1 MRRECSDR
9 QMYRLLLRQARPCWT
24 LLGAQFVVSSLST
37 PIALLIPVPLKIVV
51 DSVIGSHPLPHW
63 LDVLLPGATRSTTA
77 LTVAVGMLFVVISL
91 LDQLQRLGGSVLRA
105 YTGERLML
113 DFRAR
118 LFRHVQRLSLAFH
131 DRRGTADSVHRIQYD
146 ATSISQVL
154 IYGITP
160 LLTSGLMVMGMV
172 YVTARVDWELALAA
186 MIVAPVVIGITLQG
200 WRLLRDGWHRAK
212 SLDSTA
218 LSVVQEV
225 LTGLRIVQAFGQEER
240 EHERYVSHA
249 GETMRSRIRITFVDG
264 LFGVGVGLTTAI
276 GTAVVLYIGVKEVQ
290 RGVLTLGELV
300 LVMAYLAQLYVPI
313 QLISKSVTDLQSALA
328 SAERAFGL
336 LEEKPDVPER
346 RHPRHLGRATGSIE
360 FRHVSFSYQAGSL
373 VLAAVSFKFEPGSRL
388 GISGATGA
396 GKTTLVN
403 MLMRFYDPTEGQILL
418 DGVGLQEYRL
428 ADLRNQF
435 GMVLQEPVLFSTSI
449 AENIAYA
456 RPRASRDEIVQAA
469 VAAHAHQFIT
479 KLPDGYETLVGE
491 RGMRLSGGERQ
502 RVAIARAF
510 LKDAPILVLDE
521 PTSAVD
527 VETES
532 VIMEAMEHLMEGRT
546 TLMIAHRLAT
556 LDHCDVRLEVNNGH
570 VARSGT
576 RPLRLAQDGRPK
588 G

>member
-1 MRRECSDR
+1 MKREYSDR
-9 QMYRLLLRQARPCWT
+9 QLYRLLLRQARPCWA

-51 DSVIGSHPLPHW
+51 DSVIGSHPLPRW

-77 LTVAVGMLFVVISL
+77 LTVAVCLLFVVISL
-91 LDQLQRLGGSVLRA
+91 LDQLQRLGASLLRT
-105 YTGERLML
+105 YTGERLTL
-113 DFRAR
+113 DLRAR
-118 LFRHVQRLSLAFH
+118 LFRHVQRLSLSFH
-131 DRRGTADSVHRIQYD
+131 DMRGTADSVYRIQYD

-154 IYGITP
+154 IYGVTP
-160 LLTSGLMVMGMV
+160 LLTSGLTILGMM
-172 YVTARVDWELALAA
+172 YVTARLDWVLALAA
-186 MIVAPVVIGITLQG
+186 MTVTPVVIGITLQG
-200 WRLLRDGWHRAK
+200 RRLLRDGWHRAK
-212 SLDSTA
+212 NLDSTA

-225 LTGLRIVQAFGQEER
+225 LTGLRIVQAFGQEDR
-240 EHERYVSHA
+240 EHGRYVGHA
-249 GETMRSRIRITFVDG
+249 GKTMRSRVRITFIDG

-276 GTAVVLYIGVKEVQ
+276 GTAIVLYIGVSHVQ
-290 RGVLTLGELV
+290 QGVLTLGDLV

-336 LEEKPDVPER
+336 LEEKSDVPER
-346 RHPRHLGRATGSIE
+346 RQARHLGRATGSIE
-360 FRHVSFSYQAGSL
+360 FRHVSFSYHADSP
-373 VLAAVSFKFEPGSRL
+373 VLTDVSFELSPGSRL
-388 GISGATGA
+388 GISGTTGA

-403 MLMRFYDPTEGQILL
+403 MLMRFYDPTQGKILL
-418 DGVGLQEYRL
+418 DGVDLRDYRL

-449 AENIAYA
+449 TDNIAYA

-469 VAAHAHQFIT
+469 VAANAHQFIA

-532 VIMEAMEHLMEGRT
+532 VMIEAMEHLMEGRT
-546 TLMIAHRLAT
+546 TLMIAHRLST
-556 LDHCDVRLEVNNGH
+556 LNHCDVRLEVNNGH
-570 VARSGT
+570 VARSDT
-576 RPLRLAQDGRPK
+576 RLLQIAQNGQPRS
-588 G
+588 